1 MQLGR
6 KVLDDADRDLAA
18 RIVAESFGNFS
29 TQLRAFAPQV
39 AETID
44 GIEVSEAERAAV
56 LAWLGLLRDRRV
68 RGVGLHVASAL
79 RSSPTPERGYLR
91 QRVEEAMIPHLRE
104 MAQLRDELLPEAL
117 PGRSGAGE
125 QWQLSLDRDN
135 VRSIESVSGD
145 FIFDFEPPTTRAVTQ
160 EDKYFALFGGAF
172 EQGRALLDLLQLH
185 VRASAP
191 GVPMPAVQRAMTLG
205 AEPMAWPCELSK
217 DRDTSVD
224 FMKAMLCP
232 LKLAA
237 SGLDALRA
245 VDSVLSASAAHDAEG
260 ARAAHERLVARDG
273 GEQRS
278 VSASKSARGAGDVGK
293 SRMEAIVE
301 QEHSLAQASSWE
313 SRAGDARA
321 GEPGVQRPPGGPAD
335 ADENSCDGS
344 GPCLLRGL
352 LSSDRAQETAA
363 RGLMQVAGAR
373 LQPADWDMARSVVEA
388 AFSNITV
395 MLERYAPTVADELS
409 QIQLSSEERDSV
421 LKVLELLGDLRVQ
434 RLGLQVG
441 EAIRGSGSTQRS
453 ELRRRIA
460 EKLGPR
466 HDELDALR
474 AELIPE
480 PLGSYWEERH
490 DWFLTLDEANV
501 RSMRPVDAEARAALE
516 TMRAPLSKSLGSDK
530 KWFSMYGGA
539 LEQGRA
545 LLDILQ
551 RCVGSMGPHW
561 TVKLGKTMLF
571 GEATL
576 SWPCEVDDLDSTA
589 VDFSKA
595 LLCPLKFGA
604 QGLDALLATAD
615 PDAARASD
623 IPSASEEGGEGSS
636 QRERRTLG
644 QLLALPSVQRAS
656 ANVLLRAGGHH
667 FATSDRGLAL
677 KVIQTSFAN
686 ISQQLQLQAPELASQ
701 LEEVELTEDHERGLI
716 RSLRLL
722 TDTRV
727 QVVGIEVTDA
737 IRDCGRPER
746 KYLRHCVEEFLR
758 ERGERH
764 PELPNMRELH
774 DKLVTEPL
782 RSSCA
787 AGHHWG
793 VALSAEN
800 IEQLLPVDGGA
811 SAAAEPEAQL
821 HLYARQMNLEQKY
834 FALFAGALQQ
844 ARVLLDVMQKC
855 NFAEGSARWSPEQ
868 EETGVRFGAAALA
881 RPCGLEDLSAKA
893 VDPGRV
899 LLCPLRL
906 GALGLDALTAPL
918 PSAR

>member
-1 MQLGR
+1 
-6 KVLDDADRDLAA
+6 
-18 RIVAESFGNFS
+18 VA
-29 TQLRAFAPQV
+29 
-39 AETID
+39 
-44 GIEVSEAERAAV
+44 
-56 LAWLGLLRDRRV
+56 
-68 RGVGLHVASAL
+68 
-79 RSSPTPERGYLR
+79 
-91 QRVEEAMIPHLRE
+91 
-104 MAQLRDELLPEAL
+104 
-117 PGRSGAGE
+117 
-125 QWQLSLDRDN
+125 
-135 VRSIESVSGD
+135 
-145 FIFDFEPPTTRAVTQ
+145 
-160 EDKYFALFGGAF
+160 
-172 EQGRALLDLLQLH
+172 
-185 VRASAP
+185 
-191 GVPMPAVQRAMTLG
+191 
-205 AEPMAWPCELSK
+205 
-217 DRDTSVD
+217 
-224 FMKAMLCP
+224 
-232 LKLAA
+232 
-237 SGLDALRA
+237 
-245 VDSVLSASAAHDAEG
+245 
-260 ARAAHERLVARDG
+260 
-273 GEQRS
+273 
-278 VSASKSARGAGDVGK
+278 
-293 SRMEAIVE
+293 
-301 QEHSLAQASSWE
+301 
-313 SRAGDARA
+313 
-321 GEPGVQRPPGGPAD
+321 
-335 ADENSCDGS
+335 
-344 GPCLLRGL
+344 
-352 LSSDRAQETAA
+352 
-363 RGLMQVAGAR
+363 
-373 LQPADWDMARSVVEA
+373 A
-388 AFSNITV
+388 AFTNITA
-395 MLERYAPTVADELS
+395 MLERYAPTVADELG
-409 QIQLSSEERDSV
+409 QIQLSSDERDSV

-441 EAIRGSGSTQRS
+441 EAIRNSSSIKRS

-460 EKLGPR
+460 EKLRPR

-501 RSMRPVDAEARAALE
+501 QSMRPVDEETQAALE
-516 TMRAPLSKSLGSDK
+516 TMRAPLSKSLDSYK

-551 RCVGSMGPHW
+551 RCIGSMGPHW

-576 SWPCEVDDLDSTA
+576 SWPCEADDLDSTT

-615 PDAARASD
+615 PDADPAAPEDGDWRS
-623 IPSASEEGGEGSS
+623 PQGK
-636 QRERRTLG
+636 RRTLG
-644 QLLALPSVQRAS
+644 QLLSLRSVQKAS
-656 ANVLLRAGGHH
+656 ANVLLLAGGHH
-667 FATSDRGLAL
+667 FAASDRELAL
-677 KVIQTSFAN
+677 KVIETSFAN
-686 ISQQLQLQAPELASQ
+686 ISQQLRLQAPELAKQ

-716 RSLRLL
+716 RNLRLL

-764 PELPNMRELH
+764 PELPNMRDLH
-774 DKLVTEPL
+774 GKLVTEPL

-811 SAAAEPEAQL
+811 SAAGEPEAEL

-834 FALFAGALQQ
+834 FALFAGALQE
-844 ARVLLDVMQKC
+844 ARVLLDIMQKC
-855 NFAEGSARWSPEQ
+855 NFAEGSTRWSPEQ
-868 EETGVRFGAAALA
+868 EETGVRFGVAALS

-893 VDPGRV
+893 VDPARV